1 MARILLVEDDANLLL
16 LMEHVLRSEGHDIDL
31 AATAQ
36 QAHSRL
42 GQRRYDLVLADG
54 KLPDGTGM
62 EVGDAATAAGM
73 KTLIITGFAFQ
84 LPRDELGR
92 FEYLLKPVRPSELV
106 REIER
111 VLDCSP
117 STRAPQ

>member
-1 MARILLVEDDANLLL
+1 MDLDAERGKALSDELGGAVLLEGGLGMGVN
-16 LMEHVLRSEGHDIDL
+16 VLPPGGEL
-31 AATAQ
+31 
-36 QAHSRL
+36 
-42 GQRRYDLVLADG
+42 
-54 KLPDGTGM
+54 GM

-92 FEYLLKPVRPSELV
+92 FEYLLKPVRPNELV
-106 REIER
+106 RAIER
-111 VLDCSP
+111 ALDASP

>member
-1 MARILLVEDDANLLL
+1 
-16 LMEHVLRSEGHDIDL
+16 
-31 AATAQ
+31 
-36 QAHSRL
+36 
-42 GQRRYDLVLADG
+42 
-54 KLPDGTGM
+54 M